1 LKKVARGEK
10 VRNYRKSGKSQKS
23 GNPEKVEIQKKA
35 DPEKG
40 DPEKVEI
47 QKHRNAEILKTKK
60 RIKRSTEKEPR
71 IQGV

>member
-1 LKKVARGEK
+1 
-10 VRNYRKSGKSQKS
+10 
-23 GNPEKVEIQKKA
+23 
-35 DPEKG
+35 
-40 DPEKVEI
+40 VEI